1 MAMVVNAY
9 RRILQVIVLDKQTFM
24 TQFEEVEKVYYQAR
38 DIIDNLLALADP
50 NPKVTQ
56 AAASNNA
63 ASNKGLSKSALDTLK
78 PEGITEQSLP
88 HTVFDFSE
96 RLRIYMNANGILQ
109 LPFAEQRQIA
119 RSFLSSQLWSL
130 IRDRI
135 TPEMPVF
142 LDTDAP
148 NYIDGEENSVIELL
162 HSEFRR
168 LHPTVTRRLDLMKKS
183 QRAEQSS
190 LAFLSE
196 VKRDAISSN
205 LRDVDE
211 EALTC
216 MILINGLSCENL
228 RSDLLDLF
236 DVDQDLS
243 LATIEG
249 GIRKYEANQ
258 KTSSYV
264 QNRKSSDLFQVSN
277 YKKSQRQRMSLTFSY
292 PTQFTTDVCLLDWNQ
307 IYNYD

>member
-1 MAMVVNAY
+1 MS
-9 RRILQVIVLDKQTFM
+9 I
-24 TQFEEVEKVYYQAR
+24 
-38 DIIDNLLALADP
+38 
-50 NPKVTQ
+50 
-56 AAASNNA
+56 
-63 ASNKGLSKSALDTLK
+63 
-78 PEGITEQSLP
+78 
-88 HTVFDFSE
+88 
-96 RLRIYMNANGILQ
+96 
-109 LPFAEQRQIA
+109 
-119 RSFLSSQLWSL
+119 QLWSL

-168 LHPTVTRRLDLMKKS
+168 LHPTVTRRLALMKKS

-258 KTSSYV
+258 QTSNYV
-264 QNRKSSDLFQVSN
+264 QGQGRKSDLFQVSN
-277 YKKSQRQRMSLTFSY
+277 YKKTQRQSRKEYALQNYYCDHCDTKGHTVSRCPNKGQDDDSSNEGTNAGHEGHEDRNSKSHLRSI
-292 PTQFTTDVCLLDWNQ
+292 TQNEPEVDRFT
-307 IYNYD
+307 NYIGNLNLSPY